1 MKYCLVLN
9 KNKTLIHT
17 AMWAHLKFILLNE
30 RRYIISVTCH
40 SEKGNTRRTGD
51 RSVVGMD

>member
-40 SEKGNTRRTGD
+40 SEKGNTRTGD